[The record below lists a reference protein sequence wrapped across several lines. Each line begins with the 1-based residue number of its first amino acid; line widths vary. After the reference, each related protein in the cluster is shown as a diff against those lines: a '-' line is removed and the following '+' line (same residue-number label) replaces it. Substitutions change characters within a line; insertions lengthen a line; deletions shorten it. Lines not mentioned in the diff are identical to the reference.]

1 MNIYPNRLLSLDMG
15 NHSYKYVE
23 AQLLSSGD
31 FKIQR
36 FGELQKSDFFNC
48 DKPARIWR
56 RIGIRTR
63 NVVFS
68 YHHSSLIVR
77 ELKLK
82 AMDEI
87 HLQNVIYEEFQK
99 YQTELNEDFDFDYTV
114 QSCDYQSGI
123 YTTKT
128 AGISKH
134 VNREY
139 IEKAISLGLRPSGV
153 DIQVNAFIRL
163 LRKALCNCDKMPGFP
178 YLVLT

>member
-82 AMDEI
+82 AMDEF

-99 YQTELNEDFDFDYTV
+99 YQTELNEDFDLITLY
-114 QSCDYQSGI
+114 SLA
-123 YTTKT
+123 TT
-128 AGISKH
+128 SQ
-134 VNREY
+134 VY
-139 IEKAISLGLRPSGV
+139 IQQKL
-153 DIQVNAFIRL
+153 QVFQNTLIE
-163 LRKALCNCDKMPGFP
+163 N
-178 YLVLT
+178 T